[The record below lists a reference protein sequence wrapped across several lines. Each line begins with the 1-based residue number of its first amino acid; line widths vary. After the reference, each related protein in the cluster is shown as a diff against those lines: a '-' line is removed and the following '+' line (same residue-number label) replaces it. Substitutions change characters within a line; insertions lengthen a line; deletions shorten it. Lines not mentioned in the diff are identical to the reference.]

1 MRRSKTITLTTL
13 LALLLAA
20 GCKKSPTPA
29 TEVIAEHV
37 AQLPAG
43 PVDTAWDT
51 APEYVA
57 KLIPQDLVEPRL
69 AQASTPEVHV
79 QALTN
84 GTEIAFRLRWADS
97 DQSDTAGPGLFVDA
111 CAVQVPAKIL
121 PNQPAPQMGEAGNS
135 VQIAYWRADWQAW
148 ANGRADNIKS
158 IYPNAEITHYPF
170 QAAPLAPGS
179 AEQKEM
185 AKRYAPADAAG
196 NRRQGPRESPVE
208 SLLAEGP
215 GTLTPNPSMVVRGN
229 GMRTQDGWAV
239 MIVRPV
245 PEGLVPGAKVRT
257 SVAFAVWKGAN
268 KEAGARK
275 MRSGWAPL
283 AIREKKS

>member
-1 MRRSKTITLTTL
+1 MRRLKTIILIPL
-13 LALLLAA
+13 LALLLVA
-20 GCKKSPTPA
+20 GCKKTPAPA
-29 TEVIAEHV
+29 TEVIAEPV

-43 PVDTAWDT
+43 PADRAWDT

-57 KLIPQDLVEPRL
+57 KLIPQDLIEPRL

-84 GTEIAFRLRWADS
+84 GTEIAFRLRWIDS
-97 DQSDTAGPGLFVDA
+97 DQSDTAGPGRFVDA
-111 CAVQVPAKIL
+111 CAIQLPAKL
-121 PNQPAPQMGEAGNS
+121 MPNPPAPQMGEAGNS

-148 ANGRADNIKS
+148 VDGRVDNIKS

-170 QAAPLAPGS
+170 QASSLAPGS
-179 AEQKEM
+179 PEQKEM

-196 NRRQGPRESPVE
+196 NRRQGPRESSVE

-215 GTLTPNPSMVVRGN
+215 GTLTPDPSVAVSGN
-229 GMRTQDGWAV
+229 GVRTQEGWAV
-239 MIVRPV
+239 MIVRPL
-245 PEGLVPGAKVRT
+245 PEGLAPKTRT
-257 SVAFAVWKGAN
+257 SVAFAVWRGAN

-275 MRSGWAPL
+275 MRSGWTPL

>member
-1 MRRSKTITLTTL
+1 MPNPKTIILTTL
-13 LALLLAA
+13 LALLLVA
-20 GCKKSPTPA
+20 GCKKTPAPA
-29 TEVIAEHV
+29 TEVIAEPV
-37 AQLPAG
+37 AQLPAS
-43 PVDTAWDT
+43 PIDAAWDT

-84 GTEIAFRLRWADS
+84 GTDIAFRLRWDDP
-97 DQSDTAGPGLFVDA
+97 DQGDIAGPGRFADA
-111 CAVQVPAKIL
+111 CAVQVPAKL
-121 PNQPAPQMGEAGNS
+121 MPNPPAPQMGEAGNT

-148 ANGRADNIKS
+148 VNGRADNIKS

-170 QAAPLAPGS
+170 QAPALAAGTT
-179 AEQKEM
+179 EQKEM
-185 AKRYAPADAAG
+185 ARRYAPADAVG

-215 GTLTPNPSMVVRGN
+215 GTLAPNPSVAVKGN
-229 GMRTQDGWAV
+229 GVRTKEGWAV
-239 MIVRPV
+239 VIVRPV
-245 PEGLVPGAKVRT
+245 PEGLAAKTRT
-257 SVAFAVWKGAN
+257 SIAFAVWKGAN

>member
-1 MRRSKTITLTTL
+1 MRKMKITIP
-13 LALLLAA
+13 ALLVLLLLA
-20 GCKKSPTPA
+20 GCKKTPAPA
-29 TEVIAEHV
+29 TEVIALTV
-37 AQLPAG
+37 TQLPSG
-43 PVDTAWDT
+43 PANAAWDA

-69 AQASTPEVHV
+69 GQASTPEVRV

-84 GTEIAFRLRWADS
+84 GTEMAFRLRWADPVKS
-97 DQSDTAGPGLFVDA
+97 DAEVPGQFVDA
-111 CAVQVPAKIL
+111 CAVQVPAKL
-121 PNQPAPQMGEAGNS
+121 MPNPPAPQMGEAGNS

-148 ANGRADNIKS
+148 VNGREDNIKS

-170 QAAPLAPGS
+170 QASSLPAGS
-179 AEQKEM
+179 PEQKEM
-185 AKRYAPADAAG
+185 AKRYAPADAVG
-196 NRRQGPRESPVE
+196 NRRQGPRESAVE

-215 GTLTPNPSMVVRGN
+215 GTLSPNPAMAVSGN
-229 GMRTQDGWAV
+229 GIRTRDGWAV

-245 PEGLVPGAKVRT
+245 PEGLAPGSKNRT
-257 SVAFAVWKGAN
+257 SIAFAVWQGAN

>member
-1 MRRSKTITLTTL
+1 MPRLKIIILTTL
-13 LALLLAA
+13 LAFLLAA
-20 GCKKSPTPA
+20 GCKKAPAPA
-29 TEVIAEHV
+29 TEVIAEPV
-37 AQLPAG
+37 TQLPAG
-43 PVDTAWDT
+43 PADTAWDT

-84 GTEIAFRLRWADS
+84 GTDIAFRLRWDDV
-97 DQSDTAGPGLFVDA
+97 DQGDTAGPGRFVDA
-111 CAVQVPAKIL
+111 CAVQVPAKL
-121 PNQPAPQMGEAGNS
+121 MPNPPAPQMGEAGNS

-148 ANGRADNIKS
+148 VNGRADNIKS

-170 QAAPLAPGS
+170 QAPALATGS
-179 AEQKEM
+179 SEQKEM
-185 AKRYAPADAAG
+185 AKRYAPADAVG

-215 GTLTPNPSMVVRGN
+215 GTLTPNPSVAVKGN
-229 GMRTQDGWAV
+229 GVRTKEGWAV
-239 MIVRPV
+239 VIVRPV
-245 PEGLVPGAKVRT
+245 PEGLAPKTRT
-257 SVAFAVWKGAN
+257 SVAFAIWKGAN

-283 AIREKKS
+283 AIGEKKS